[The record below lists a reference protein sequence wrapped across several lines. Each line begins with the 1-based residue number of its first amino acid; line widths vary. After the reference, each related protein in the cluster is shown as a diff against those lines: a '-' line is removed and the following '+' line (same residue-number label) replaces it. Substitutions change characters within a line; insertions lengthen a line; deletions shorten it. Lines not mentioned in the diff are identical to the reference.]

1 MSRAPWAVFSPE
13 QMAQLAR
20 AGFRPPAPMTAA
32 LPSPSPSSS
41 PPSPLPAAEAT
52 PGFNLGDLMP
62 LAELGLGAW
71 KPAFGER
78 DGDPATA
85 HGRTADDADLGGYR
99 GDVTYDAAGNR
110 LIFDAATAAWR
121 PLGR

>member
-32 LPSPSPSSS
+32 SPSPSP
-41 PPSPLPAAEAT
+41 PSPSPAAEAT

-78 DGDPATA
+78 EGDPATA

>member
-1 MSRAPWAVFSPE
+1 MSRAPLAVFSPE
-13 QMAQLAR
+13 RMAQLAR

-32 LPSPSPSSS
+32 LPSPSPS
-41 PPSPLPAAEAT
+41 PDAEAT

-71 KPAFGER
+71 KPASGEM

-85 HGRTADDADLGGYR
+85 HGRTADDADPGGYR
-99 GDVTYDAAGNR
+99 GDVRYDGAGNR
-110 LIFDAATAAWR
+110 LIFDYAAAAWR
-121 PLGR
+121 PLGG